1 MPFAWSDVYS
11 TLRCLQ
17 YQPDEDEQ
25 DDMSGVTVSQHL
37 APEQYLYEFPTKTC
51 LKALAYLDSEED
63 EYSFFDE
70 SSFFTTD
77 SSYTAIESAQQ
88 HDDDNDDH
96 MDWNENTILVD
107 DGRLSPLQLPAQAD
121 VQANIRPRESFVN
134 SPTQS
139 EQPVGPSSFLS
150 DVRKH
155 HMYYHVTPARTT
167 SYMRKGNMSKY
178 ELGKLVYTVKLTCLV
193 GYSFTSEQEY
203 CDNVPMMDSDSDNT
217 TATTKSSA
225 SSRIVL
231 IKLNKHKQSPM
242 TFVQRCPTSLT
253 YFASDEGYNDDED
266 DQFDGAE
273 ELESHCVFYPL
284 SDDEE
289 EEQERDRQWT
299 IKDQAAVKIQSLWR
313 GYRSRCE
320 NKQTFSSMRPEQ
332 RVFLNLANICSR
344 LHRRQMN
351 TVDERLHQLEQ
362 RVRQETAMRMA
373 FEKAMEDMTVLID
386 QQQKILYDRV
396 EQEVHMR
403 QMYED
408 KMNTALAQLQPLE
421 SRLRKEVNARS
432 KMEEMM
438 TRVLDQMHE
447 SETSRLEQAKQDAE
461 SKKLMQ
467 AKLDHAMEEIA
478 IIKKQKASTRS
489 NSSTTASS
497 SRPTPSTVRRPTLK
511 SSSPSTASS
520 PTKASSTASSTTT
533 TTNTKSSATPSVRR
547 SARPNTTNNTTKK
560 STNSLNTLPERP
572 SVVPSVRRPLLNS
585 RTGSNTATTPPVR
598 RTFLSRT

>member
-1 MPFAWSDVYS
+1 MLADYYQQEKEKDI
-11 TLRCLQ
+11 LKDMYMYQDIIEQ
-17 YQPDEDEQ
+17 YHQDEDEQ

-70 SSFFTTD
+70 SSFFTTTD
-77 SSYTAIESAQQ
+77 SSYTAIGSVQQQ
-88 HDDDNDDH
+88 HDDDDH
-96 MDWNENTILVD
+96 MDWHENTILVD

-121 VQANIRPRESFVN
+121 ARTNIRPRESFVN
-134 SPTQS
+134 SSTQS
-139 EQPVGPSSFLS
+139 DQPVGPSSFLS

-155 HMYYHVTPARTT
+155 HMYYHVTPARTA
-167 SYMRKGNMSKY
+167 SYMRK
-178 ELGKLVYTVKLTCLV
+178 

-203 CDNVPMMDSDSDNT
+203 CTNVPSMMDSDSDNT
-217 TATTKSSA
+217 TTTKSTA

-231 IKLNKHKQSPM
+231 IKLNKLKQQSPM

-266 DQFDGAE
+266 DSFDGAE
-273 ELESHCVFYPL
+273 ELESHCVFYPV
-284 SDDEE
+284 SEDEQDE
-289 EEQERDRQWT
+289 DRQWT
-299 IKDQAAVKIQSLWR
+299 LKDQAAVKIQSLWR

-351 TVDERLHQLEQ
+351 TVDERLQQLEQ

-403 QMYED
+403 QLYED

-421 SRLRKEVNARS
+421 ARLRKEVNARS

-461 SKKLMQ
+461 SRKQMQ

-478 IIKKQKASTRS
+478 VIKKQTASARS
-489 NSSTTASS
+489 HSSTTTASS
-497 SRPTPSTVRRPTLK
+497 SRPTSSTVRRPALK
-511 SSSPSTASS
+511 SSSPST
-520 PTKASSTASSTTT
+520 KASSASS
-533 TTNTKSSATPSVRR
+533 TTNTKSSATP
-547 SARPNTTNNTTKK
+547 NTTPTTIRQ
-560 STNSLNTLPERP
+560 RP

-585 RTGSNTATTPPVR
+585 RTGSNTATTPPAR

>member
-1 MPFAWSDVYS
+1 MLTDYYQQEKEKDI
-11 TLRCLQ
+11 LKDMYMYQDIIEQ
-17 YQPDEDEQ
+17 YHQDDDEQ

-51 LKALAYLDSEED
+51 LKALAYLDSEEE

-77 SSYTAIESAQQ
+77 SYTAIESVQ
-88 HDDDNDDH
+88 HNDDH
-96 MDWNENTILVD
+96 MNWNENTILVD

-121 VQANIRPRESFVN
+121 IITNIRPRESFVN
-134 SPTQS
+134 SSAQS
-139 EQPVGPSSFLS
+139 DQPVGPSSFLS

-155 HMYYHVTPARTT
+155 HMYYRVTPTRTT
-167 SYMRKGNMSKY
+167 SYMRK
-178 ELGKLVYTVKLTCLV
+178 

-217 TATTKSSA
+217 TTTTKSSA

-266 DQFDGAE
+266 DQFDGTE
-273 ELESHCVFYPL
+273 ELESRCVFIPL

-289 EEQERDRQWT
+289 DEQDRQWT
-299 IKDQAAVKIQSLWR
+299 LQDQAAVKIQSLWR

-332 RVFLNLANICSR
+332 RVFLNLANICTR

-362 RVRQETAMRMA
+362 RVRQETAMRIA

-386 QQQKILYDRV
+386 QQQKTLYDRV
-396 EQEVHMR
+396 EQEMHMR
-403 QMYED
+403 QLYEE

-421 SRLRKEVNARS
+421 SRLRKEVNART

-461 SKKLMQ
+461 SRKMMQ

-478 IIKKQKASTRS
+478 IIKKQTSSTRS
-489 NSSTTASS
+489 HSSTTTTVNSSS
-497 SRPTPSTVRRPTLK
+497 SRPTSAAVRRPALK

-520 PTKASSTASSTTT
+520 TKASSTASSTTT
-533 TTNTKSSATPSVRR
+533 TTTTTNNTKSSVT
-547 SARPNTTNNTTKK
+547 PNTTAIRRSVRPSTNNISKK
-560 STNSLNTLPERP
+560 STNNNTILLERP
-572 SVVPSVRRPLLNS
+572 SVVPSIRRPVLNS
-585 RTGSNTATTPPVR
+585 RTSTATTPPAR

>member
-1 MPFAWSDVYS
+1 MLADYYQQEKEKDI
-11 TLRCLQ
+11 LKDMYMYQDIIEQ
-17 YQPDEDEQ
+17 YHQDEDEQ

-77 SSYTAIESAQQ
+77 SSYTAIESVQQ
-88 HDDDNDDH
+88 HDDGHDDH
-96 MDWNENTILVD
+96 MNWNENTILVD

-121 VQANIRPRESFVN
+121 AITNIRPRESFVD
-134 SPTQS
+134 STAQS
-139 EQPVGPSSFLS
+139 DQPVGPSSFLS

-155 HMYYHVTPARTT
+155 HMYDHVTPSKTT
-167 SYMRKGNMSKY
+167 SYMRK
-178 ELGKLVYTVKLTCLV
+178 

-217 TATTKSSA
+217 TTTTTTKSSA

-284 SDDEE
+284 SDDEDE
-289 EEQERDRQWT
+289 EEEEDRQWT
-299 IKDQAAVKIQSLWR
+299 IKDQAAAKIQSLWR

-386 QQQKILYDRV
+386 QQQRILYDRV

-421 SRLRKEVNARS
+421 SRLRKEVSARN

-461 SKKLMQ
+461 SRKLMQ

-478 IIKKQKASTRS
+478 TIKKQTASTRS
-489 NSSTTASS
+489 NSSTTTTTTAS
-497 SRPTPSTVRRPTLK
+497 SRPTSSSVRRPALK

-520 PTKASSTASSTTT
+520 TKASSTASSTTT
-533 TTNTKSSATPSVRR
+533 TTTNTKSSATAPNTTTIRR
-547 SARPNTTNNTTKK
+547 SARPSTATNTTKK
-560 STNSLNTLPERP
+560 STTNLNNLPERP

-585 RTGSNTATTPPVR
+585 RTGSNTATTPPAR

>member
-1 MPFAWSDVYS
+1 MLADYYQQEKEKDI
-11 TLRCLQ
+11 LKGMYMYQDIIEQ
-17 YQPDEDEQ
+17 YHQDEDEQ

-77 SSYTAIESAQQ
+77 SSYTAIESVQQ
-88 HDDDNDDH
+88 HDDGNDDH
-96 MDWNENTILVD
+96 LNWSENTILVD

-121 VQANIRPRESFVN
+121 ITNIGPREPFVN
-134 SPTQS
+134 NSTQS
-139 EQPVGPSSFLS
+139 DQPVGPSSFLS

-167 SYMRKGNMSKY
+167 SYMRKG
-178 ELGKLVYTVKLTCLV
+178 
-193 GYSFTSEQEY
+193 YSFTSEQGY
-203 CDNVPMMDSDSDNT
+203 SDNVPLMDSDSDNT
-217 TATTKSSA
+217 TTTTTKSSA

-284 SDDEE
+284 SDDEQDDDDE
-289 EEQERDRQWT
+289 GRQWT

-332 RVFLNLANICSR
+332 RVFLNLASICSR

-351 TVDERLHQLEQ
+351 TVDDRLHQLEQ

-386 QQQKILYDRV
+386 QQQKVLYDRV

-403 QMYED
+403 QLYED

-421 SRLRKEVNARS
+421 ARLRQEVNARN

-461 SKKLMQ
+461 SRKMMQ

-478 IIKKQKASTRS
+478 IIKKQTASTRS
-489 NSSTTASS
+489 NSSTTTTTTAS
-497 SRPTPSTVRRPTLK
+497 SRPTSSTVRRPALK
-511 SSSPSTASS
+511 SSAPSTITS
-520 PTKASSTASSTTT
+520 TKASSTASSTTT
-533 TTNTKSSATPSVRR
+533 TKTNTKSSATPNTTIIRR
-547 SARPNTTNNTTKK
+547 SARPSTNNITKK
-560 STNSLNTLPERP
+560 STSNLNILPERP

-585 RTGSNTATTPPVR
+585 RTGSNTATTPPAR